1 VIFEPFEQGPIR
13 PPSEAY
19 SLLIRATRNCP
30 WNRCRFCNTYKGNKF
45 ELRPVEEIK
54 QDILKVKQ
62 IQDEIKTS
70 ALRLGYG
77 INVRPTVL
85 AVLRNPPSQAHYNV
99 ALWMQAGSQNV
110 FLQDANSIIMRT
122 PDLLTVLKFLKETL
136 PSVTRITSY
145 GRSHTAARKPL
156 DDLKAIHEAGLSRL
170 HIGLE
175 SGSDAVLK
183 VMNKGVTAEEHIKG
197 GRNVV
202 ASGISLSEYVLLGL
216 GGQGLWR
223 EHALETARV
232 LSAINPDFI
241 RIRTL
246 AIYPGLEMCADVESG
261 VFVRQSDEGMVEE
274 LRMMIENLDCES
286 NLVSDHM
293 GNMLQDVEGKLP
305 DDKAKMLG
313 IIARFQSLP
322 PQERLH
328 FRVGRRAGLFTSLD
342 ELNDPRKRET
352 VAGIIERLSDGT
364 GEVDDDLV
372 YRMRLAY
379 T

>member
-1 VIFEPFEQGPIR
+1 MIFEPFEQGPIR

-99 ALWMQAGSQNV
+99 ALWMQTGSQNV

-122 PDLLTVLKFLKETL
+122 PDLVAVLKFLKETL

-183 VMNKGVTAEEHIKG
+183 VMSKGVTAEEHIKG

-246 AIYPGLEMCADVESG
+246 AIYPGLERCADVESG
-261 VFVRQSDEGMVEE
+261 AFVRQSDEGMVEE
-274 LRMMIENLDCES
+274 LRLMIENLDCDS

-305 DDKAKMLG
+305 GDKAKMLG

-352 VAGIIERLSDGT
+352 VTGIIERLSDGT

>member
-122 PDLLTVLKFLKETL
+122 PDLVAVLKFLKETL

-183 VMNKGVTAEEHIKG
+183 VMSKGVTAEEHIKG

-274 LRMMIENLDCES
+274 LRMMIENLDCDS

-305 DDKAKMLG
+305 GDKAKMLG

-352 VAGIIERLSDGT
+352 VAGIIERLSGGV

>member
-1 VIFEPFEQGPIR
+1 MIFEPFEQGPIR

>member
-1 VIFEPFEQGPIR
+1 MFFEPFEQGPIR

-30 WNRCRFCNTYKGNKF
+30 WNRCRFCSTYKGNKF
-45 ELRPVEEIK
+45 ELRPVEDIK

-62 IQDEIKTS
+62 IQDEIKTL
-70 ALRLGYG
+70 ALKQGYG
-77 INVRPTVL
+77 INVRPFVL
-85 AVLRNPPSQAHYNV
+85 SVLQNPPSLGHYQV

-110 FLQDANSIIMRT
+110 FLQDANTIIMRT
-122 PDLLTVLKFLKETL
+122 PDLVEVLKFLKETL
-136 PSVTRITSY
+136 PTVNRITSY
-145 GRSHTAARKPL
+145 GRSHTAAHKTL
-156 DDLKAIHEAGLSRL
+156 DELKAIHEAGLSRL

-183 VMNKGVTAEEHIKG
+183 IMNKGVTAEQHIAG

-223 EHALETARV
+223 DHALETARV

-246 AIYPGLEMCADVESG
+246 GIYPGLEMYADVESG
-261 VFVRQSDEGMVEE
+261 AFVRQSDEGMVEE
-274 LRMMIENLDCES
+274 LRLIIENLDCTS
-286 NLVSDHM
+286 NLVSDHA
-293 GNMLQDVEGKLP
+293 GNLLEIVNGKLTE
-305 DDKAKMLG
+305 DKAKMLG
-313 IIARFQSLP
+313 VIAQYQSMP
-322 PQERLH
+322 PRERLH
-328 FRVGRRAGLFTSLD
+328 FRVGRRAGVYVSLD
-342 ELNDPRKRET
+342 EMKDPRKHAT
-352 VAGIIERLSDGT
+352 VDGIIDRLSNGT

-372 YRMRLAY
+372 HQMRLAY